1 TGTSSITN
9 EIVTK
14 IDAILE
20 KLTEEN
26 TETVSFSSINLEKF
40 NRLLMRTGLD
50 IIPLT
55 FTKKRSSK
63 DIVAY
68 QWSNHAEIFSEQR
81 DQILGYLNKHLNPH
95 LPENIVVFDVSGLR
109 DFLNIIDNPLLPFN
123 VRGGTD
129 LILVEESAVRGKIP
143 IAGVHAVIELK
154 KDVKTHHV
162 PQVICEMISA
172 DLHVHDGIK
181 VFGVLT
187 DLNETWNIYWIE
199 GKHIKTLA
207 LNNRENAMRLIGKMA
222 SENSSKVDVRG
233 FPKIQRTKFKY
244 MYGSPSD
251 DIEEMDVPCDEEDE

>member
-1 TGTSSITN
+1 
-9 EIVTK
+9 
-14 IDAILE
+14 
-20 KLTEEN
+20 
-26 TETVSFSSINLEKF
+26 
-40 NRLLMRTGLD
+40 MRTGLD

-55 FTKKRSSK
+55 FTKKRSSN

-68 QWSNHAEIFSEQR
+68 QWSNHAENFSEQQ

-95 LPENIVVFDVSGLR
+95 LPENIVVFDVSSLR
-109 DFLNIIDNPLLPFN
+109 DFLNITDNPLLPFN

-129 LILVEESAVRGKIP
+129 LILVEESAVRGKIT
-143 IAGVHAVIELK
+143 IAGVYAVIELK

-162 PQVICEMISA
+162 PKVICEMISA
-172 DLHVHDGIK
+172 DLHVHDRIK

-187 DLNETWNIYWIE
+187 DLNKTWNIYWIE

-244 MYGSPSD
+244 MYGSPSN
-251 DIEEMDVPCDEEDE
+251 DIEEMDVACDEEDESDILKDVL

>member
-1 TGTSSITN
+1 MSTSASTSSGEKASLPATDEIKEWDTDELIDFLRKYGLKLKEIYFTTLKDQEVTGSSFLSLTVEILIQKPGPFELPYGPAQDIVNFVKKLRGEEQATGTSSITN

-68 QWSNHAEIFSEQR
+68 QWSNHAENFSEQR

-109 DFLNIIDNPLLPFN
+109 DFLNITDNPLLPFN

-129 LILVEESAVRGKIP
+129 LILVE
-143 IAGVHAVIELK
+143 
-154 KDVKTHHV
+154 
-162 PQVICEMISA
+162 
-172 DLHVHDGIK
+172 
-181 VFGVLT
+181 
-187 DLNETWNIYWIE
+187 
-199 GKHIKTLA
+199 
-207 LNNRENAMRLIGKMA
+207 
-222 SENSSKVDVRG
+222 
-233 FPKIQRTKFKY
+233 
-244 MYGSPSD
+244 
-251 DIEEMDVPCDEEDE
+251 